1 VSQAGQAAND
11 GRRSRGADRRILIDA
26 LAARYGGAAYA
37 TVALARELARKSEI
51 ATVLVVTRRDSI
63 VERGLAGAQGVE
75 CVALAKAA
83 RMELVRR
90 LAWETLRLR
99 GLVGRRRC
107 AGVISMSGMLLRPV
121 GCPLVCVLANPVLYE
136 RRTLAN
142 LLRRWAVRRTA
153 RHATYLAAPSRPM
166 ADLVSASVDRD
177 CAALPFGVD
186 HGVFRPPAKAGRE
199 ILCVADFYA
208 HKRHD
213 LLLDAWLA
221 LPSPR
226 PGLRLVGNPAV
237 DPQAHAR
244 LVARIEALEE
254 SDSIV
259 LEYRVPLQRLV
270 HAYESAR
277 VFVMPSEHES
287 FCMPL
292 AESMACGVPAVVRAI
307 PSLRETGGAG
317 ATYLDGDDPTRWAA
331 AIGRLIEGDGEHDR
345 ARRSAIEAAAR
356 FSWDSFAAE
365 LAAHL

>member
-1 VSQAGQAAND
+1 MD
-11 GRRSRGADRRILIDA
+11 RSILIDA

-37 TVALARELARKSEI
+37 TVALARGLARRSDV
-51 ATVLVVTRRDSI
+51 ATVVVVTRRDSI
-63 VERGLAGAQGVE
+63 VQRGLAEAPGVE
-75 CVALAKAA
+75 CVALPTAA

-99 GLVGRRRC
+99 ALVGSRRC

-121 GCPLVCVLANPVLYE
+121 GCPLICVLANPVLYE
-136 RRTLAN
+136 QRTPFN
-142 LLRRWAVRRTA
+142 LLRRWAIRRTA
-153 RHATYLAAPSRPM
+153 RHATYLVAPSRSM
-166 ADLVSASVDRD
+166 AALVSASVGRD

-186 HGVFRPPAKAGRE
+186 HGVFRPPARAGEE
-199 ILCVADFYA
+199 IVCVADFYS

-213 LLLDAWLA
+213 LLIDAWLA

-226 PGLRLVGNPAV
+226 PLLRLVGNPAA

-244 LVARIEALEE
+244 LVARIGALAE

-259 LEYRVPLQRLV
+259 LEYRVSLQRLV
-270 HAYESAR
+270 HAYERAR

-331 AIGRLIEGDGEHDR
+331 AIGRMIEDDDEHDR

-356 FSWDSFAAE
+356 FSWESFAAQ
-365 LAAHL
+365 LAANL

>member
-1 VSQAGQAAND
+1 M
-11 GRRSRGADRRILIDA
+11 DRRILIDA

-37 TVALARELARKSEI
+37 TVALARELARRSEI
-51 ATVLVVTRRDSI
+51 ATVVVIARRDSI
-63 VERGLAGAQGVE
+63 VQRGLVGAPGVE
-75 CVALAKAA
+75 CVALPAAA

-99 GLVGRRRC
+99 ALVRRHRC

-121 GCPLVCVLANPVLYE
+121 GCPLICVLANPVLYE
-136 RRTLAN
+136 QRTPAN
-142 LLRRWAVRRTA
+142 LLRRWAIRRTA
-153 RHATYLAAPSRPM
+153 RRATYLAAPSRPM
-166 ADLVSASVDRD
+166 ADLVSASVGRD
-177 CAALPFGVD
+177 CAVLPFGVD
-186 HGVFRPPAKAGRE
+186 HRVFRPPARAGEE
-199 ILCVADFYA
+199 ILCVADFYS

-226 PGLRLVGNPAV
+226 PRLRLVGNPAV
-237 DPQAHAR
+237 DAQAHAR
-244 LVARIEALEE
+244 LVARVEALAQ

-259 LEYRVPLQRLV
+259 LEHRVSLQRLV
-270 HAYESAR
+270 HAYER
-277 VFVMPSEHES
+277 VFVMPSERES

-331 AIGRLIEGDGEHDR
+331 AIGRLIEDDNEHDR
-345 ARRSAIEAAAR
+345 ARRSAIEAAVR
-356 FSWDSFAAE
+356 FSWESCAAQ